1 MVLRRWKSLAGI
13 LSFWRRANAR
23 NVIYFTLYVGQITF
37 STQLL
42 TLNYLICVQLRT
54 EEMEMKGIVTN
65 KKERNRK
72 GVNLLLWYLFC
83 SLFRCKIEDTNCS
96 NNRRLWISQ
105 HVFLCLCKDRWCRDS
120 VPKRQEKVNFI
131 ISDKNVFWQESKH
144 YSFSRP
150 FGPITTRIRKFRGGV
165 MNLTYILI

>member
-1 MVLRRWKSLAGI
+1 MLRRWESIADTLSL
-13 LSFWRRANAR
+13 WRRANAR
-23 NVIYFTLYVGQITF
+23 NVSYFTLYVGQFTF

-83 SLFRCKIEDTNCS
+83 SLFRCKTEDTNCS
-96 NNRRLWISQ
+96 NNRHLWIWQ
-105 HVFLCLCKDRWCRDS
+105 HIFLCLCKDRWCMDS
-120 VPKRQEKVNFI
+120 VSKNGRKLTLSSQIKMRFDNNQNITHSQELLGLL
-131 ISDKNVFWQESKH
+131 SQE
-144 YSFSRP
+144 
-150 FGPITTRIRKFRGGV
+150 
-165 MNLTYILI
+165 